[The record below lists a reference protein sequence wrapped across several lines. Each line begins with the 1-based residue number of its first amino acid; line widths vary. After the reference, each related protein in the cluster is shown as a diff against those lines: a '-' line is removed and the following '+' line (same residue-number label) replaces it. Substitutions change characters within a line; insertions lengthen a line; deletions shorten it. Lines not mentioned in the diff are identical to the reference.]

1 MREGAFG
8 IRLTAWRPGKRLR
21 ALKAGHPN
29 IIVEFK
35 QGKDL
40 ERLKKEALQQILEN
54 KYYIGLTGEV
64 ICIGLAHHKKKCS
77 LIYEIITPHND

>member
-1 MREGAFG
+1 M
-8 IRLTAWRPGKRLR
+8 R

-64 ICIGLAHHKKKCS
+64 ICIGLAHYKKKCS
-77 LIYEIITPHND
+77 LVYEIVAPTQ